1 MVGADGAVV
10 SAESGAPIL
19 TRPLPFTKL
28 TGSGNDFVFV
38 DARTDAALEAVAM
51 DPAAIAAACD
61 RRFGVGADG
70 VVVLRPD
77 PVHPFRIRYFNA
89 DGTQANLCG
98 NATLCTVR
106 LATHLGI
113 ADPAGF
119 TFESDAGELRGWLR
133 PDGQPEVDLNPFDRL
148 EHSVGIP
155 LAPGERRM
163 GFGFPTVPHLVVE
176 VDDLDAVDVAA
187 RGPVLRHEPSF
198 ERGTNVNWVAQTPAG
213 WAMRTFERGVEGET
227 LACASGATTCAA
239 VLRAWGVTGDETRFR
254 TRSGRT
260 LTIRYRQTPQGE
272 VPSISGE
279 GRIVFMGTLV
289 DLGVG
294 SG

>member
-1 MVGADGAVV
+1 M
-10 SAESGAPIL
+10 SGPIL
-19 TRPLPFTKL
+19 ARPLPFTKL

-38 DARTDAALEAVAM
+38 DARTDAALAATAM
-51 DPAAIAAACD
+51 DPAVIAAACD

-70 VVVLRPD
+70 VVVLLPD
-77 PVHPFRIRYFNA
+77 PALPFRIRYFNA

-106 LATHLGI
+106 LATTLGI
-113 ADPAGF
+113 VDGAGF
-119 TFESDAGELRGWLR
+119 SFGSDAGELRGWLR

-148 EHSVGIP
+148 EPTVAIA
-155 LAPGERRM
+155 LAAGERRM

-187 RGPVLRHEPSF
+187 RGPVLRHDKTF
-198 ERGTNVNWVAQTPAG
+198 ERGTNVNWVARTPTG

-239 VLRAWGVTGDETRFR
+239 VLRAWGVTGEETRFR

-260 LTIRYRQTPQGE
+260 LTIRYRTTPQGE

-279 GRIVFMGTLV
+279 GRIVFTGTLE
-289 DLGVG
+289 DLGTNP
-294 SG
+294 S

>member
-1 MVGADGAVV
+1 MTPRAA
-10 SAESGAPIL
+10 L
-19 TRPLPFTKL
+19 LRQPLPFTKL

-38 DARTDAALEAVAM
+38 DARTDPALEAVAM
-51 DPAAIAAACD
+51 DPAVIAAACD

-77 PVHPFRIRYFNA
+77 ATLPFRIRYLNA

-106 LATHLGI
+106 LVTHLGI
-113 ADPAGF
+113 VDPAGF
-119 TFESDAGELRGWLR
+119 SFGSDAGTLRGWLR

-148 EHSVGIP
+148 EPEVGIHR
-155 LAPGERRM
+155 APGERRM

-176 VDDLDAVDVAA
+176 VDDLEAVDVAG
-187 RGPVLRHEPSF
+187 RGPVLRHDP
-198 ERGTNVNWVAQTPAG
+198 
-213 WAMRTFERGVEGET
+213 TFERGVEGET

-260 LTIRYRQTPQGE
+260 LTIRYRQEAQGE

-279 GRIVFMGTLV
+279 GRIVFTGTLV
-289 DLGVG
+289 DLGDC
-294 SG
+294 SA

>member
-1 MVGADGAVV
+1 VGDDGAAV
-10 SAESGAPIL
+10 SAPVLA
-19 TRPLPFTKL
+19 RPLPFAKL

-38 DARTDAALEAVAM
+38 DARTDPALEAVAM
-51 DPAAIAAACD
+51 DPAVIAAACD

-77 PVHPFRIRYFNA
+77 ATLPFRIRYFNA

-106 LATHLGI
+106 LVTHLGI
-113 ADPAGF
+113 VDPAGF
-119 TFESDAGELRGWLR
+119 SFGSDAGTLRGWLR

-148 EHSVGIP
+148 EPEVGIHR
-155 LAPGERRM
+155 APGERRM

-176 VDDLDAVDVAA
+176 VDDLEAVDVTG
-187 RGPVLRHEPSF
+187 RGPVLRHDPTF
-198 ERGTNVNWVAQTPAG
+198 ERGTNVNWVAKTPTG

-260 LTIRYRQTPQGE
+260 LTIRYRQEAQGE

-279 GRIVFMGTLV
+279 GRIVFTGTIV
-289 DLGVG
+289 DLGDR
-294 SG
+294 SA